1 MGVDRDSPQWPR
13 EQIAATL
20 RDRIRAGLT
29 GPRLPSLVTLA
40 AEFGVSQMTMQ
51 RALDIL
57 KDEGLIYSRP
67 GHGTFVTP
75 PVIPG
80 GST

>member
-20 RDRIRAGLT
+20 RQRITDGAI
-29 GPRLPSLVTLA
+29 GPRLPSLVNLA

-57 KDEGLIYSRP
+57 KAEGLIYARP
-67 GHGTFVTP
+67 GHGTFVSP
-75 PVIPG
+75 PQ
-80 GST
+80 

>member
-13 EQIAATL
+13 EQIAAAL
-20 RDRIRAGLT
+20 RDRIAAGAI

-57 KDEGLIYSRP
+57 KAEGLVYSRP
-67 GHGTFVTP
+67 GHGTFVSP
-75 PVIPG
+75 
-80 GST
+80 

>member
-1 MGVDRDSPQWPR
+1 MGIDPDSPQWPK
-13 EQIAATL
+13 EQIAARL
-20 RDRIRAGLT
+20 RERIAAGQL

-57 KDEGLIYSRP
+57 KAEGLIYSQP
-67 GHGTFVTP
+67 GRGTFVSP
-75 PVIPG
+75 QA
-80 GST
+80 